1 MSSTTGVQNLLVNVF
16 RPVYTY
22 DATTTLFTPKLELSN
37 IDNYSGNTVSV
48 FTAAVGDGSNNVYVG
63 SNAGNPYTTIKSCRF
78 TTALGFG
85 AGSNISNVLNSTY
98 IGYNAGVGA
107 SNATNVVAVGANTFG
122 AGISNV
128 FLGAFAGSTGNSN
141 IFIGTS
147 AQGTTGSNNI
157 ILGPGISIGSS
168 NNQFRVGSNYLYG
181 RMNTRWLGIG
191 TSAPSDTNTKL
202 DVSGNLY
209 VKGQEGINMVPIR
222 TLDVNGNFRASDSNG
237 TLDFSNGLLDIA
249 GSLNVSNTATMS
261 FSNGTFNVSNANT
274 YLLGDLSVS
283 NLSGDAMSVSNGIT
297 TSTSG
302 FRSAQDTL
310 QLASTGNY
318 VIGTVKPGIIMV
330 SVVDVNIPATH
341 RASVIWIASTASNVA
356 SLTFNN
362 AGHLSLNTSGSN
374 IQVSNSTVPPL
385 KTIKYSITYF
395 PLP

>member
-63 SNAGNPYTTIKSCRF
+63 SNAGNPYTTIKSCQNV
-78 TTALGFG
+78 TALGFG

-157 ILGPGISIGSS
+157 VIGPGISIGSS

-181 RMNTRWLGIG
+181 RLDTKWLGIG
-191 TSAPSDTNTKL
+191 TPVPSDTNTKL

-237 TLDFSNGLLDIA
+237 TLDFSNGVTTCSNGFASIR
-249 GSLNVSNTATMS
+249 GSLSLSAGGDDEIIGPIKKGMILISALDSGNSSNRASAVYFAYDSNLVYSMSVYSNSSDFRTNTSNTNLKLDW
-261 FSNGTFNVSNANT
+261 NGS
-274 YLLGDLSVS
+274 
-283 NLSGDAMSVSNGIT
+283 
-297 TSTSG
+297 
-302 FRSAQDTL
+302 
-310 QLASTGNY
+310 
-318 VIGTVKPGIIMV
+318 
-330 SVVDVNIPATH
+330 
-341 RASVIWIASTASNVA
+341 
-356 SLTFNN
+356 
-362 AGHLSLNTSGSN
+362 SN
-374 IQVSNSTVPPL
+374 IVAN
-385 KTIKYSITYF
+385 YSITYF